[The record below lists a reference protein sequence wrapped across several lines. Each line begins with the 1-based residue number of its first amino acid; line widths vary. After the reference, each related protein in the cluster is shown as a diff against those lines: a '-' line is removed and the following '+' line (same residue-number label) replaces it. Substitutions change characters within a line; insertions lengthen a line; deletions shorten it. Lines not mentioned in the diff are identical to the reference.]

1 MKLSKQSRHGR
12 ILFRLSAEL
21 HNLKKRIGE
30 LLAEPL
36 VRDLLYW
43 LLYIC
48 LIIEEYLIRLLI
60 EE

>member
-1 MKLSKQSRHGR
+1 MKLSPQSKHGR

-30 LLAEPL
+30 LLDEPL
-36 VRDLLYW
+36 IRDLLYW

>member
-1 MKLSKQSRHGR
+1 MGGYYSGSRR
-12 ILFRLSAEL
+12 NCIIS
-21 HNLKKRIGE
+21 KKRIGE

-36 VRDLLYW
+36 IRDPLYW